1 MIKKIAILGSTGS
14 IGKKTLSIFS
24 KNINNFKFELLT
36 TNKNINLL
44 KKQIK
49 KFKVKNVI
57 VTDKI
62 QYLKIKQELKN
73 KNINIFNNFSQFNRI
88 FNNKIDYTMAS
99 IIGLS
104 GLEPTLKIIK
114 YTKKIAI
121 ANKESIICAWN
132 LISKELKKNKTKF
145 VPVDS
150 EHFSTWQLLDQ
161 ENQNNIKFIYLTA
174 SGGPFL
180 NYNKKQLSK
189 IVPKKA
195 INHPN
200 WSMGKKISVDSA
212 TMMNK
217 VFEVIEAQRLFNTN
231 YKNIKILVHPDS
243 YLHSIVAFNNGITK
257 FLVHDTSMKIPIF
270 NSIYTNEN
278 AAIKTNKLN
287 LKVINNLNLTLPNK
301 KKFPHL
307 KILNKLPKTISLFE
321 TVIISAN
328 DELVNQFLQD
338 KIPYLKIYKIL
349 SKVINYNKFK
359 KLKKSKPLNLKQ
371 IHSLHNYVRLITR
384 RYCELY

>member
-99 IIGLS
+99 ITGLS

-150 EHFSTWQLLDQ
+150 EHFSTWQLLNQ

-180 NYNKKQLSK
+180 NYNKKQLNK

>member
-1 MIKKIAILGSTGS
+1 MIKKVAILGSTGS
-14 IGKKTLSIFS
+14 IGKNTLSIFS
-24 KNINNFKFELLT
+24 KNISKFRFELLT

-49 KFKVKNVI
+49 KFNVKNVI
-57 VTDKI
+57 VTDKNQFI
-62 QYLKIKQELKN
+62 KIKKELDHT
-73 KNINIFNNFSQFNRI
+73 NINIFNNFSQFNKI
-88 FNNKIDYTMAS
+88 FKNKIDYTMAS
-99 IIGLS
+99 ITGLS
-104 GLEPTLKIIK
+104 GLEPTLNIIK
-114 YTKKIAI
+114 HTKKIAI

-132 LISKELKKNKTKF
+132 LISKELKKNKTIF
-145 VPVDS
+145 IPVDS
-150 EHFSTWQLLDQ
+150 EHFSTWQLLKQ
-161 ENQNNIKFIYLTA
+161 ENKNNIKLIYLTA

-180 NYNKKQLSK
+180 NYGKNQLNK
-189 IVPKKA
+189 IIPKTA

-217 VFEVIEAQRLFNTN
+217 VFEVIEAQRLFDTS

-243 YLHSIVAFNNGITK
+243 YLHSIVKFNNGITK

-278 AAIKTNKLN
+278 AVIKTDKLN
-287 LKVINNLNLTLPNK
+287 LKVMNNLKLSFPNK
-301 KKFPHL
+301 NKFPHL
-307 KILNKLPKTISLFE
+307 KILHKLPKTISLFE
-321 TVIISAN
+321 TVLISAN
-328 DELVNQFLQD
+328 DELVNQFLQGT
-338 KIPYLKIYKIL
+338 ISYLKIYKIL
-349 SKVINYNKFK
+349 DKVINYNKFK

>member
-1 MIKKIAILGSTGS
+1 MKKKIAILGSTGS
-14 IGKKTLSIFS
+14 IGKNTLSIFS
-24 KNINNFKFELLT
+24 KNISKFRFELLT
-36 TNKNINLL
+36 TNRNINLL

-49 KFKVKNVI
+49 KFNVKNVI
-57 VTDKI
+57 VADKN
-62 QYLKIKQELKN
+62 QYIKIKQELDHT
-73 KNINIFNNFSQFNRI
+73 NINIFNNFSQFNKI
-88 FNNKIDYTMAS
+88 FKNKIDYTMAS
-99 IIGLS
+99 ISGLS
-104 GLEPTLKIIK
+104 GLEPTLNIIK

-132 LISKELKKNKTKF
+132 LISKELKKNKTTF
-145 VPVDS
+145 IPVDS
-150 EHFSTWQLLDQ
+150 EHFSTWQLLKQ
-161 ENQNNIKFIYLTA
+161 ENKNNIKLIYLTA

-180 NYNKKQLSK
+180 NYGKKELNK
-189 IVPKKA
+189 IIPKKA

-217 VFEVIEAQRLFNTN
+217 VFEVIEAQRLFDTS

-243 YLHSIVAFNNGITK
+243 YLHSIVKFNNGITK

-278 AAIKTNKLN
+278 AVIKTDKLN
-287 LKVINNLNLTLPNK
+287 LKVMNNLNLSFPNK
-301 KKFPHL
+301 NKFPHL
-307 KILNKLPKTISLFE
+307 KILNKLPKKISLFE
-321 TVIISAN
+321 TVLISAN
-328 DELVNQFLQD
+328 DELVNQFLQGT
-338 KIPYLKIYKIL
+338 IPYLKIYKIL
-349 SKVINYNKFK
+349 DKVINYNKFK

-371 IHSLHNYVRLITR
+371 IRSLHNYVRLITR